1 MHASMYPHAR
11 TSQKKTFGVL
21 LCHSFALFPWVG
33 GLSLNLELGW
43 QSERPSKSSFL
54 PVLTVLGLLVHVKP
68 YWAFDMGA
76 RNSNSASHACT
87 VGEHAHWAISIT
99 SNHSLLFHRF
109 ILPNLTNAVTQQGV
123 LCIWT
128 LLSNEFLLYPS
139 LICIDI
145 YCWLVFIAQME
156 LNFIF
161 VLLENGV
168 VCSSWLFWVSFPKH
182 SFTGRCYRNVFYL
195 SELSTHEWNDWIVVH
210 IQLWKPAN
218 TSWWDSIT
226 LCSHDVL
233 HCRQCK
239 EDQLTNI
246 LAKVYWCEKL

>member
-54 PVLTVLGLLVHVKP
+54 PVLTVLGLLVYVKP
-68 YWAFDMGA
+68 YWAFDVGA

-139 LICIDI
+139 LICINI

-195 SELSTHEWNDWIVVH
+195 SELSTHEWNDWMVVH
-210 IQLWKPAN
+210 IQLWKASKHFPVRFYHFVFPWCIAGN
-218 TSWWDSIT
+218 ARRISWPTSWLRFIG
-226 LCSHDVL
+226 V
-233 HCRQCK
+233 K
-239 EDQLTNI
+239 NFN
-246 LAKVYWCEKL
+246 